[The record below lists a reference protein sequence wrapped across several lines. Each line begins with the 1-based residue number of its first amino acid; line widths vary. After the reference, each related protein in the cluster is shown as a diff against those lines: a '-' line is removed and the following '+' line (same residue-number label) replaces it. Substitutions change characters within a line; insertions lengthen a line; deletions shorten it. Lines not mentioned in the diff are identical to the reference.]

1 MYKKKEL
8 IFLIIIVI
16 ALFIFGFTLTIDKKE
31 NEYIDKKSLIVIN
44 VDGEIARKTKLEFQ
58 SQTTYGS
65 VFLKVKSLLNEYS
78 DLSGYDLYE
87 PIKVSMDINIPTIDR
102 NNHYD
107 SSVFININSATK
119 QQLMSLPQIGEKRS
133 EKILE
138 YIKNNGKIKTWEEFF
153 KIVSMKD
160 EYKNEIKKQA
170 IL

>member
-1 MYKKKEL
+1 
-8 IFLIIIVI
+8 
-16 ALFIFGFTLTIDKKE
+16 
-31 NEYIDKKSLIVIN
+31 LIVVN

-78 DLSGYDLYE
+78 DLSGFDFYE
-87 PIKVSMDINIPTIDR
+87 PIKVNIDINIPTIDR

-107 SSVFININSATK
+107 SNVFININSANK

>member
-1 MYKKKEL
+1 
-8 IFLIIIVI
+8 
-16 ALFIFGFTLTIDKKE
+16 
-31 NEYIDKKSLIVIN
+31 
-44 VDGEIARKTKLEFQ
+44 
-58 SQTTYGS
+58 
-65 VFLKVKSLLNEYS
+65 
-78 DLSGYDLYE
+78 
-87 PIKVSMDINIPTIDR
+87 MDINIPTIDR

-160 EYKNEIKKQA
+160 EYKNEIKRQA